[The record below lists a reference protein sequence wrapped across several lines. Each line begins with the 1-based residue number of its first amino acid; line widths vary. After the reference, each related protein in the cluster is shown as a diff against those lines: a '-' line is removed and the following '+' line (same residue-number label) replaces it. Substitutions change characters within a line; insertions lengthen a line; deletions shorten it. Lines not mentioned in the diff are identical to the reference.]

1 MFCKKTLAFSFLGSF
16 FTARDLRW
24 NNMDK
29 AIDTALI
36 MSRIENDARDGVSI

>member
-1 MFCKKTLAFSFLGSF
+1 VNWRCDKEENLFM
-16 FTARDLRW
+16 ARDLRW

-36 MSRIENDARDGVSI
+36 MSRIENDASDGVSI